1 MLSLHTRMGTHP
13 EILASGRIF
22 GRKNWF
28 RVKIVT
34 NLICV
39 ELTLQSQQPKEI
51 VAPELKTLANR
62 RTEVR
67 LPQRFRHQVIEV
79 AASEAE

>member
-1 MLSLHTRMGTHP
+1 
-13 EILASGRIF
+13 
-22 GRKNWF
+22 
-28 RVKIVT
+28 VKIVT